1 MKRSKVSSGETGRR
15 ARVETANTD
24 TEAADPIAAA
34 AHAKKAREG
43 KGLNLQVWN
52 DYHACHIA

>member
-1 MKRSKVSSGETGRR
+1 MKRSKLSSGETGRR
-15 ARVETANTD
+15 ARVETANTG

-43 KGLNLQVWN
+43 KDLILQVCN
-52 DYHACHIA
+52 DYDACQVA